1 MDKEIEMST
10 DLVRAAPDQR
20 RCALY
25 RHFDDQD
32 VLLYVGITDSLGD
45 RTNGGHARTSDW
57 VQFADRAEAE
67 WHDSRELASVAERDA
82 VREERPVFN
91 RQYAEWDVDRS
102 IADYV
107 HARELRTLNSII
119 GLYQDAVGRFLGT
132 VPDHILKE
140 VEPRV
145 VDSYLGYGLTDER
158 ARPAVVLEELSFA
171 ARARLGA
178 ARDAGSLVALQEV
191 LGFVGKRV
199 AELQDPWSVTEPPF

>member
-1 MDKEIEMST
+1 MDKENEMST

-25 RHFDDQD
+25 RHFDDASL
-32 VLLYVGITDSLGD
+32 LLYVGITDNLGD
-45 RTNGGHARTSDW
+45 RTNSGHARTSDW
-57 VQFADRAEAE
+57 VQFADHAEAE
-67 WHDSRELASVAERDA
+67 WHDSREQASAAEQAA

-91 RQYAEWDVDRS
+91 RQYADWDVDRG
-102 IADYV
+102 IAEYL
-107 HARELRTLNSII
+107 HAREVRTLNGII
-119 GLYQDAVGRFLGT
+119 GLYQNAVGRFLGT

-140 VEPRV
+140 IEPRV

-178 ARDAGSLVALQEV
+178 ARDAGSLAALQEV
-191 LGFVGKRV
+191 LGLIEKRV